1 MRVTLIQGVIGLF
14 LIAIFFGGSL
24 YLYNPNEKARQVRD
38 KQRIEALETI
48 KNSIDKYLE
57 NNGNESAAMC
67 DSCKLESDIFAAQAI
82 TLKSTNSAKVIDSI
96 AVNITGWVPIDF
108 SLNASIDETP
118 IHTLQLDPVN
128 SDPYVYTYSPGK
140 NGVYKLTA
148 ALESA
153 QNDNLETEDGG
164 IDDTRYEIGTD
175 FNLVH

>member
-1 MRVTLIQGVIGLF
+1 MRVTLIQGAIGLF
-14 LIAIFFGGSL
+14 LIVSFLGTSI

-48 KNSIDKYLE
+48 KKSIDKYLA
-57 NNGNESAAMC
+57 NNDNESAAMC
-67 DSCKLESDIFAAQAI
+67 DGGKLDSVIFAAQSI

-108 SLNASIDETP
+108 SFNSSIGETP
-118 IHTLQLDPVN
+118 INTLPLDPVN
-128 SDPYVYTYSPGK
+128 SEPYVYTYSPGK

-153 QNDNLETEDGG
+153 QNDNLETDDGG
-164 IDDTRYEIGTD
+164 IDDARYEIGTG
-175 FNLVH
+175 LSLPP